1 MTLEGI
7 SQLKSLF
14 KETYFL
20 ASLHGCNGGLEVG
33 LYYMGPM
40 WPGEVVVELPS
51 GNRTLSRSRDT
62 GNELLPVIKSN
73 KRERKSTWGK
83 VTRGK
88 ANCADKY
95 SQYSRFIFPW

>member
-14 KETYFL
+14 KGTYFL

-33 LYYMGPM
+33 LYHMGPT

-51 GNRTLSRSRDT
+51 GNRTLSR
-62 GNELLPVIKSN
+62 
-73 KRERKSTWGK
+73 
-83 VTRGK
+83 
-88 ANCADKY
+88 
-95 SQYSRFIFPW
+95 